1 LIHFKLRT
9 DTNEA
14 HDYKTLLSDHT
25 TIAMTPHA
33 PTMADQV
40 ASSYAESAMLQEHSD
55 TLHRLAS
62 DLRAVATRLN
72 KPANELDDL
81 AYCRRRAAFEASR
94 GSLASAS
101 KQRTLAK
108 DGKTI
113 TERLEE
119 AAEAVRAVQT
129 IKTAAKPLI
138 DGGNAKRQ
146 TTIDEFP
153 DKPCTACSQIINP
166 LSPIADR
173 FAERLLQERER
184 QGIDSA
190 NMIPRHQK
198 YVGPSGLPLYMGQDG
213 DIEAHYSSNGGTSVT
228 REHWGTVQSSE
239 LEMDDVSEA
248 NLLRHVKKDNGV
260 RRSLILRAANRLSG
274 DGLRAER

>member
-1 LIHFKLRT
+1 
-9 DTNEA
+9 
-14 HDYKTLLSDHT
+14 
-25 TIAMTPHA
+25 MTPHA

-40 ASSYAESAMLQEHSD
+40 GSSYAESAMLQERSD

-62 DLRAVATRLN
+62 DLRAVATRLTN
-72 KPANELDDL
+72 QATELDDL

-101 KQRTLAK
+101 KQSTLAR

-119 AAEAVRAVQT
+119 AAEAVRAART
-129 IKTAAKPLI
+129 IKKAAKPLI

-146 TTIDEFP
+146 ITVDEFP

-166 LSPIADR
+166 LSAIADR

-184 QGIDSA
+184 QGHRFTKYDPSA
-190 NMIPRHQK
+190 
-198 YVGPSGLPLYMGQDG
+198 
-213 DIEAHYSSNGGTSVT
+213 
-228 REHWGTVQSSE
+228 SE
-239 LEMDDVSEA
+239 
-248 NLLRHVKKDNGV
+248 V
-260 RRSLILRAANRLSG
+260 RRPKWLATIHGSRRRHRSSLCQHWWDICDLGALGHRSVVRARDGRRLRAKSLAARDEG
-274 DGLRAER
+274 QWRAEIVDLASCEQTFR